1 MCRKERNPIIIIIG
15 IAPPALSLLQ
25 QCACRALRTLH
36 ALAALANAYGKRKET
51 TFPQRKK
58 EPPRKSA
65 GVPEH
70 NDFLKMDG
78 YFPAVVVS
86 AEIGGNHIIRPPVL
100 AVDGSKTVVEKR
112 RWMFGTPAALATRE
126 FPFL

>member
-1 MCRKERNPIIIIIG
+1 M
-15 IAPPALSLLQ
+15 PAAKGKKPHS
-25 QCACRALRTLH
+25 H
-36 ALAALANAYGKRKET
+36 NA
-51 TFPQRKK
+51 KK

-70 NDFLKMDG
+70 NGFFEGELP
-78 YFPAVVVS
+78 FFAVVVS